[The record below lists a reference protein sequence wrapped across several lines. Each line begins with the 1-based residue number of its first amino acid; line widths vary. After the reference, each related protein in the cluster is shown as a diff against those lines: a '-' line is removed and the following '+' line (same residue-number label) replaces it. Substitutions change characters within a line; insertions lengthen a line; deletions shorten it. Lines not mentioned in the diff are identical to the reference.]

1 MRGAGSPILVD
12 CSFMMPLFLVDEYS
26 DPVEKLIEQA
36 IKGDIEILSQS
47 LFEYEIM
54 NALLSAR
61 KRGRIKDE
69 DVESSLELLHVLPRT
84 VLSLS
89 NKDSFRTYQLAQKH
103 NLSYYDASYLY
114 LALREKVRLATLDKK
129 LIRAAE
135 EIDVILLK

>member
-1 MRGAGSPILVD
+1 MRGAGSPIVVD

-36 IKGDIEILSQS
+36 INGDIEILSQS

-89 NKDSFRTYQLAQKH
+89 NNDSFRTYQLAQKH
-103 NLSYYDASYLY
+103 NLSYYEASYLY